1 MTTLQTNRTKTT
13 SVAGGVILE
22 NGLILCAQRGP
33 GRTLEGCWEFPGG
46 KIKPGESPSEA
57 LRREIFEELDCAVQV
72 LEPVCTTMYT
82 YPFGRIALHIQLCRL
97 TKGQP
102 QRSEHRALRWLAP
115 EDLSTLNWAPADR
128 PAAAILTA
136 MDQCFGNPYHEHH

>member
-1 MTTLQTNRTKTT
+1 MTTMRTNRTKTT
-13 SVAGGVILE
+13 SVAGGAILE

-33 GRTLEGCWEFPGG
+33 GRTLEGRWEFPGG

-57 LRREIFEELDCAVQV
+57 LRREIFEELDCTVQV

-82 YPFGRIALHIQLCRL
+82 YPFGRIALCIQLCRL
-97 TKGQP
+97 IQGRP

-115 EDLSTLNWAPADR
+115 KNLPSLNWAPADR

-136 MDQCFGNPYHEHH
+136 MDQCFANHHHDHQ

>member
-1 MTTLQTNRTKTT
+1 MTTLHTDRAKTT
-13 SVAGGVILE
+13 SVAGGAILE

-57 LRREIFEELDCAVQV
+57 LRREIFEELDCTVRV

-82 YPFGRIALHIQLCRL
+82 YPFGRIALCIQLCRL
-97 TKGQP
+97 TQGRP

-115 EDLSTLNWAPADR
+115 ADLPSLNWAPADR
-128 PAAAILTA
+128 PAVAILTA
-136 MDQCFGNPYHEHH
+136 VNQCFRDPRRDNQ

>member
-1 MTTLQTNRTKTT
+1 MTTMRTNRTKTT
-13 SVAGGVILE
+13 SVAGGAILE

-57 LRREIFEELDCAVQV
+57 LRREIFEELDCTVQV

-82 YPFGRIALHIQLCRL
+82 YPFGRIALCVQLCHLAQGR
-97 TKGQP
+97 P
-102 QRSEHRALRWLAP
+102 QRSEHRALRWLTP
-115 EDLSTLNWAPADR
+115 EDLPHLNWAPADR
-128 PAAAILTA
+128 PAAAILAATS
-136 MDQCFGNPYHEHH
+136 QCFGSPHHDHQ